1 MTNCVKRTTKRYTD
15 RPSPPYP
22 ANECCGKK
30 KRGNDGRMW
39 LSKKYER
46 GICRWVK
53 STSKARK
60 SRIRKSQGGP
70 KGGRNYYVHDNGGRP
85 FMVKVKKR
93 TVWVY
98 KLSNS
103 DTDGYSD
110 RDFESPKNYQDL
122 VKKFNVKKTFIGKG
136 LTSPKSELGNT
147 ILLEL
152 AGGKYVWIGSSIYEF
167 KPKDKI
173 VKYFSQVGS
182 SDVPYPVAL
191 GEENAYFMIEDK
203 YVPRDAFPEDVD
215 WYSKA
220 YPIFYGIDRPAPKK
234 YKIRKKVIQKR
245 KW

>member
-1 MTNCVKRTTKRYTD
+1 
-15 RPSPPYP
+15 
-22 ANECCGKK
+22 
-30 KRGNDGRMW
+30 
-39 LSKKYER
+39 
-46 GICRWVK
+46 
-53 STSKARK
+53 
-60 SRIRKSQGGP
+60 
-70 KGGRNYYVHDNGGRP
+70 
-85 FMVKVKKR
+85 MVKVKKQ

-98 KLSNS
+98 KLSNT

-122 VKKFNVKKTFIGKG
+122 VEKFNVKKTFIGKDRS
-136 LTSPKSELGNT
+136 SPKFGLGNT

-173 VKYFSQVGS
+173 VKYFSQIGS

-220 YPIFYGIDRPAPKK
+220 YPIFYGFDRPAPKK
-234 YKIRKKVIQKR
+234 YKIKKKVIQKR